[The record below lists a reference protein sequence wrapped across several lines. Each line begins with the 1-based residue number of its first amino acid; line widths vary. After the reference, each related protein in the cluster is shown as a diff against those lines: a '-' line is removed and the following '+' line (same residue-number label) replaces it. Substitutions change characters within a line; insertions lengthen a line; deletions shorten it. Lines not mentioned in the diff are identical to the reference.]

1 MRHTASKMLGLL
13 AVVMVLSAIV
23 LIGSVVHR
31 TVFERVFFAVG
42 TVLAQTHT
50 SDATEGG
57 KDSVLVGDEQK
68 RFERE
73 EALRKTAEEEGKTQE
88 KKGLSIRIDE
98 SGIRIEGS
106 VSDDADSTEHRI
118 IFDTGDW
125 TNIGEKRRYREKGA
139 DIARFGEDVTV
150 GADELVR
157 GDLVVFGGD
166 ASIAGKVIG
175 DVVVIVGDVRVRSGA
190 EINGDVV
197 VLGGDLDEESEV
209 IIHGERV
216 VLKNL
221 GVSFATFPFFFGH
234 HMRPLILILIPA
246 FFVSV
251 VLSFLILLFLRDR
264 VIRSQEH
271 VVTSALKSFGSG
283 FLVAFVGTFVVSIL
297 TTILVIT
304 LIGIPLA
311 FVLIVSCGAVYII
324 ADTVFVYALGAKVNE
339 KLKIETTNPFAIV
352 FVGTAVLYLPGLIGF
367 GFSLLPFGG
376 PLGPL
381 FILFG
386 VLFGLFAFLAGLG
399 ALFLSRFGSRSARR
413 APSAPSAPAQTPPA
427 PDPVSPQ

>member
-1 MRHTASKMLGLL
+1 MRHTASKVLGLW
-13 AVVMVLSAIV
+13 AVVTVLSAIV
-23 LIGSVVHR
+23 LIGLAVPR
-31 TVFERVFFAVG
+31 TAFKRVFFAVG

-73 EALRKTAEEEGKTQE
+73 EALKKVAEEEGTTRE
-88 KKGLSIRIDE
+88 KKGMSIRIDE

-106 VSDDADSTEHRI
+106 VSDDAGSDSTEHRI

-125 TNIGEKRRYREKGA
+125 TNVGEKRRYREKGA

-150 GADELVR
+150 DTNELVR

-175 DVVVIVGDVRVRSGA
+175 NVVVIVGDVRVRSGA

-197 VLGGDLDEESEV
+197 VLGGDLDEEPEV

-216 VLKNL
+216 VLKSL
-221 GVSFATFPFFFGH
+221 GVSFARFPFFFGH
-234 HMRPLILILIPA
+234 HMRPLILILIPV
-246 FFVSV
+246 FFISV

-271 VVTSALKSFGSG
+271 VVAGALKSFGSG

-324 ADTVFVYALGAKVNE
+324 ADTVFVYALGAKMNE

-352 FVGTAVLYLPGLIGF
+352 FVGMAVLYLPGLIGF

-376 PLGPL
+376 PLGTL
-381 FILFG
+381 FTLFG

-399 ALFLSRFGSRSARR
+399 ALFLSRFGSRSAR
-413 APSAPSAPAQTPPA
+413 SAPSAPAQTPPA